1 MGVSAKVRRKI
12 SANENDLRNNLWPDA
27 AERLWEDS
35 FGGFIKTPKTLPY
48 VSRILDEMSKDF
60 PLGSTYLA
68 LWSFTWSNNAFVRL
82 NKPDD
87 VAYAAGFSGQRGRR
101 TLYDRIR
108 RLELLGFV
116 EVQPMGNEPHGFI
129 YLPNPHALVIAH
141 QQGSGPKLPAAPP
154 KGLTTSIPPPSYN
167 AFLNRALELG
177 CNDVRAL
184 LAPPPKEPPAAE
196 GDDDL

>member
-1 MGVSAKVRRKI
+1 MAVSTKVRQKI
-12 SANENDLRNNLWPDA
+12 VANENDLRNNLWPDA
-27 AERLWEDS
+27 EERLWGDR
-35 FGGFIKTPKTLPY
+35 FGGFIKTPKTMPY
-48 VSRILDEMSKDF
+48 ICRILDEMSKDF
-60 PLGSTYLA
+60 PLGSTYHA

-101 TLYDRIR
+101 TLLDRIR

-129 YLPNPHALVIAH
+129 YLPNPHGLIIAH
-141 QQGSGPKLPAAPP
+141 QRGTGPTLPPSPP
-154 KGLTTSIPPPSYN
+154 KGLSTSIPPASYN

-177 CNDVRAL
+177 CNDVKAL
-184 LAPPPKEPPAAE
+184 LASAAKSE
-196 GDDDL
+196 AAKGGDDGE